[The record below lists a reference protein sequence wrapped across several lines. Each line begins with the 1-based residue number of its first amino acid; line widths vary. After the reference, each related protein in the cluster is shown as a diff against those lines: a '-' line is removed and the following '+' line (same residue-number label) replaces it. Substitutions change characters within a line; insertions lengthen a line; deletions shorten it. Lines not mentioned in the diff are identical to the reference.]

1 MKKIFTFAMMALLLV
16 GFAFNASAQSSLKV
30 NTNKK
35 NAKVTLNES
44 QIKGADLE
52 KKLKD
57 YEKAVERCLT
67 IYHAINT
74 KDATVKDA
82 NPKEFNKV
90 LSQAE
95 TLKNQIEKAKDGL
108 NRSQVNRFN
117 AATRKLLQVY
127 QK

>member
-1 MKKIFTFAMMALLLV
+1 MMALLLV
-16 GFAFNASAQSSLKV
+16 GFAFNASAQSALKV

-67 IYHAINT
+67 LYHAINT

-82 NPKEFNKV
+82 NPKEFNTA

-108 NRSQVNRFN
+108 NRSQVSRFN
-117 AATRKLLQVY
+117 AATKKLLKVY